1 MSSYHYK
8 LTVDAIQFTTFN
20 HNEECDWMAEQ
31 CRTCSDGHCTIGYL
45 SCPFPDKRCEN
56 ITTEDWMKV
65 LVPSTETS
73 DE

>member
-45 SCPFPDKRCEN
+45 S
-56 ITTEDWMKV
+56 KV
-65 LVPSTETS
+65 KIFIRSQLHLDGIDSTHR
-73 DE
+73 